1 MNQYLDI
8 APEIAAALKAGQP
21 VVALESTIVAHGMPF
36 PQNLVTAEEVESL
49 VRKGGAF
56 PATVAILDGRLKVGL
71 SPDELNRVAQSP
83 DMVKASIRDIP
94 VLVATRGNGA
104 TTVASTMR
112 IAAMAGIQ
120 VFVTGG
126 IGGVH
131 RGASKSFDISADLE
145 EMAESNV
152 AVVCAGAK
160 SILDIGLTLEY
171 LETAGVPVITMGSDI
186 FPAFY
191 SRDSGHKSPFTATS
205 AAEIAAIMRTK
216 WELGLKGGLVIA
228 NPIPVADEIPAA
240 EIDRQIQGALIEAD
254 TTGYRGKALTPFLL
268 KRVAALT
275 EGRSLTANIA
285 LVRNN
290 AHLGAAIAVA
300 LHAPA

>member
-8 APEIAAALKAGQP
+8 ASEVAAALRDGAP

-36 PQNLVTAEEVESL
+36 PQNLETAQGVEAI
-49 VRKGGAF
+49 VREGGAV

-71 SPDELNRVAQSP
+71 SADELQRVAQSP
-83 DMVKASIRDIP
+83 DMVKASIRDMA
-94 VLVATRGNGA
+94 VLVAAHGNGA

-112 IAAMAGIQ
+112 IAAMAGIR

-131 RGASKSFDISADLE
+131 RGAQKSFDISADLE
-145 EMAESNV
+145 EMRESDV

-171 LETAGVPVITMGSDI
+171 LETGGVPVVTMGSEI

-191 SRDSGHKSPFTATS
+191 SRDSGHKSPFIADS
-205 AAEIAAIMRTK
+205 AGEIAAIARAK
-216 WELGLKGGLVIA
+216 WEMGLKGGIVVA
-228 NPIPVADEIPAA
+228 NPIPPADEIPAA

-290 AHLGAAIAVA
+290 ARLGAAIAVA
-300 LHAPA
+300 LAG

>member
-1 MNQYLDI
+1 MNQYLDL
-8 APEIAAALKAGQP
+8 APEVAAALSRRQP

-36 PQNLVTAEEVESL
+36 PQNLETAQGVEAI
-49 VRKGGAF
+49 VREGGAV
-56 PATVAILDGRLKVGL
+56 PATIAILDGRLKVGL
-71 SPDELNRVAQSP
+71 SPEELQRVAQSP
-83 DMVKASIRDIP
+83 DMVKASIRDMP
-94 VLVATRGNGA
+94 VLVAGRGNGA

-112 IAAMAGIQ
+112 IAAMAGIH

-131 RGASKSFDISADLE
+131 RGATKSFDISADLE

-171 LETAGVPVITMGSDI
+171 LETAGVPVITVGSET

-191 SRDSGHKSPFTATS
+191 SRESGHKSPFTAAG
-205 AAEIAAIMRTK
+205 AAEVAAIARAK
-216 WELGLKGGLVIA
+216 WEMGLKGGMVIA
-228 NPIPVADEIPAA
+228 NPIPAADEIPAD

-254 TTGYRGKALTPFLL
+254 TLGYRGKTVTPFLL
-268 KRVAALT
+268 KHVATLT

-290 AHLGAAIAVA
+290 ARLGAAIAVA
-300 LHAPA
+300 LAG

>member
-1 MNQYLDI
+1 MNQYLDV
-8 APEIAAALKAGQP
+8 APEVAAALSNRQP
-21 VVALESTIVAHGMPF
+21 VVALESTIVAHGMPY
-36 PQNLVTAEEVESL
+36 PQNLETAQVVEAII
-49 VRKGGAF
+49 RDGGAV
-56 PATVAILDGRLKVGL
+56 PATIAILDGRLKVGL
-71 SPDELNRVAQSP
+71 SPEELQRVAQSP
-83 DMVKASIRDIP
+83 DMVKASIRDMP
-94 VLVATRGNGA
+94 VLVASGGNGA

-112 IAAMAGIQ
+112 IAAMAGIH

-131 RGASKSFDISADLE
+131 RGAAKSFDISADLE

-160 SILDIGLTLEY
+160 SILDIALTLEY
-171 LETAGVPVITMGSDI
+171 LETAGVPVITVGSET

-191 SRDSGHKSPFTATS
+191 SRESGHKSPFTAGN
-205 AAEIAAIMRTK
+205 AAEVAAIARAK
-216 WELGLKGGLVIA
+216 WEMGLKGGMVIA
-228 NPIPVADEIPAA
+228 NPIPLEEEIPAD

-254 TTGYRGKALTPFLL
+254 TLGYRGKTVTPFLL
-268 KRVAALT
+268 KHVATLT

-290 AHLGAAIAVA
+290 ARLGAAIAVA
-300 LHAPA
+300 LAG

>member
-8 APEIAAALKAGQP
+8 APDVAAALRDGKP

-36 PQNLVTAEEVESL
+36 PQNLETAQGVEAI
-49 VRKGGAF
+49 VRDGGAV
-56 PATVAILDGRLKVGL
+56 PATIAILDGRLKVGL
-71 SPDELNRVAQSP
+71 SPDELQRVAQSP
-83 DMVKASIRDIP
+83 DMVKASIRDMP
-94 VLVATRGNGA
+94 VLVATGGNGA

-112 IAAMAGIQ
+112 IAAMAGIF

-131 RGASKSFDISADLE
+131 RGAQKSFDISADLE
-145 EMAESNV
+145 EMTESNV

-171 LETAGVPVITMGSDI
+171 LETAGVPVVTLGSDI

-191 SRDSGHKSPFTATS
+191 SRDSGHKSPFTAGS
-205 AAEIAAIMRTK
+205 AEEIAAIARAK
-216 WELGLKGGLVIA
+216 WEMGLKGGMVVA
-228 NPIPVADEIPAA
+228 NPIPPADEIPAA
-240 EIDRQIQGALIEAD
+240 EIDRQILGALIEAD
-254 TTGYRGKALTPFLL
+254 TLGYRGKTVTPFLL
-268 KRVAALT
+268 KHVATLT

-285 LVRNN
+285 LVRHN
-290 AHLGAAIAVA
+290 ARLGAAIAVA
-300 LHAPA
+300 LAG

>member
-8 APEIAAALKAGQP
+8 APEVATALHSRHP

-36 PQNLVTAEEVESL
+36 PRNLETAQEVETII
-49 VRKGGAF
+49 REAGAV
-56 PATVAILDGRLKVGL
+56 PATIAILDGRLKVGL
-71 SPDELNRVAQSP
+71 NAEELLRVAQSP
-83 DMVKASIRDIP
+83 DIIKASIRDIP
-94 VLVATRGNGA
+94 VLIAARGNGA

-112 IAAMAGIQ
+112 IAAMAGIS

-131 RGASKSFDISADLE
+131 RGAAKSFDISADLE
-145 EMAESNV
+145 EIAHSNV

-160 SILDIGLTLEY
+160 SILDIGLTLQY
-171 LETAGVPVITMGSDI
+171 LETAGVPVITIGSEA

-191 SRDSGHKSPFTATS
+191 SRESGHKSPFTIES
-205 AAEIAAIMRTK
+205 PEEAAEIARAK
-216 WELGLKGGLVIA
+216 WEMGLSGGLVIA
-228 NPIPVADEIPAA
+228 VPIPVTDEIPAE
-240 EIDRQIQGALIEAD
+240 EIDRQILGALVEAD
-254 TTGYRGKALTPFLL
+254 TTGYRGKNLTPFLL

-290 AHLGAAIAVA
+290 ARIGAAIAVA
-300 LHAPA
+300 LAR

>member
-1 MNQYLDI
+1 MNQYLDV
-8 APEIAAALKAGQP
+8 APEIAAALSRRQP
-21 VVALESTIVAHGMPF
+21 VVALESTIVAHGMPY
-36 PQNLVTAEEVESL
+36 PQNLETAQIVEAII
-49 VRKGGAF
+49 RDGGAV
-56 PATVAILDGRLKVGL
+56 PATIAILDGRLKVGL
-71 SPDELNRVAQSP
+71 TEKELQRVAQSP
-83 DMVKASIRDIP
+83 DMVKASIRDLP
-94 VLVATRGNGA
+94 VLVAAGGNGA

-112 IAAMAGIQ
+112 IAAMAGIH

-131 RGASKSFDISADLE
+131 RGAAKSFDISADLE

-171 LETAGVPVITMGSDI
+171 LETAGVPVITVGSET

-191 SRDSGHKSPFTATS
+191 SRESGHKSPFTVAN
-205 AAEIAAIMRTK
+205 AEEVAAIARAK
-216 WELGLKGGLVIA
+216 WEMGLKGGMVIA
-228 NPIPVADEIPAA
+228 NPIGVEDEIPAE

-254 TTGYRGKALTPFLL
+254 TLGYRGKTVTPFLL
-268 KRVAALT
+268 KHVATLT

-290 AHLGAAIAVA
+290 ARLGAAIAVA
-300 LHAPA
+300 LAG

>member
-8 APEIAAALKAGQP
+8 APRVAAALQAGRP
-21 VVALESTIVAHGMPF
+21 VVALESTIIAHGMPF
-36 PQNLVTAEEVESL
+36 PQNLVTAEEVEGL
-49 VRKGGAF
+49 VRAGGAL
-56 PATVAILDGRLKVGL
+56 PATIAILDGRLKVGL
-71 SPDELNRVAQSP
+71 SEAELQRVAQSP
-83 DMVKASIRDIP
+83 DMAKASIRDMP
-94 VLVATRGNGA
+94 VLVASGGNGA

-112 IAAMAGIQ
+112 IAAMAGIH

-131 RGASKSFDISADLE
+131 RGATKSFDISADLE

-171 LETAGVPVITMGSDI
+171 LETAGVPVITVGSDI

-191 SRDSGHKSPFTATS
+191 SRDSGHKSPFVARD
-205 AAEIAAIMRTK
+205 AAEVAAIARTK
-216 WELGLKGGLVIA
+216 WDLGLKGGLVIA
-228 NPIPVADEIPAA
+228 HPIPLADEIPAA

-254 TTGYRGKALTPFLL
+254 TTGYRGKNLTPFLL

-300 LHAPA
+300 LAK

>member
-1 MNQYLDI
+1 MNPYLDI

-21 VVALESTIVAHGMPF
+21 VVALESTIVAHGMPY
-36 PQNLVTAEEVESL
+36 PQNLETAQSVEDI
-49 VRKGGAF
+49 VRDGGAL
-56 PATVAILDGRLKVGL
+56 PATIAILDGRLKVGL
-71 SPDELNRVAQSP
+71 SPQELQRVAQSP

-94 VLVATRGNGA
+94 ILVAAGGHGA

-131 RGASKSFDISADLE
+131 RGAAKSFDISADLE
-145 EMAESNV
+145 EMAKSNV
-152 AVVCAGAK
+152 AVICAGAK

-171 LETAGVPVITMGSDI
+171 LETAGVPVITLGSDI

-205 AAEIAAIMRTK
+205 ADEIAAIMRAK

-240 EIDRQIQGALIEAD
+240 EIDRQIQGALVEAD
-254 TTGYRGKALTPFLL
+254 TTGYRGKTLTPFLL

-275 EGRSLTANIA
+275 EGRSLVANIA

-290 AHLGAAIAVA
+290 ARLGAAIAVVMA
-300 LHAPA
+300 RG

>member
-8 APEIAAALKAGQP
+8 APEVAAALQARQP
-21 VVALESTIVAHGMPF
+21 VVALESTIVAHGMPY
-36 PQNLVTAEEVESL
+36 PQNLETAQIVESII
-49 VRKGGAF
+49 REGGAV
-56 PATVAILDGRLKVGL
+56 PATIAILDGRLKVGL
-71 SPDELNRVAQSP
+71 SPDELQRVAQSP
-83 DMVKASIRDIP
+83 DMVKASIRDLA
-94 VLVATRGNGA
+94 VLVASGGNGA

-112 IAAMAGIQ
+112 IAAMAGIH

-131 RGASKSFDISADLE
+131 RGAAKSFDISADLE

-171 LETAGVPVITMGSDI
+171 LETAGVPVITVGSET

-191 SRDSGHKSPFTATS
+191 SRESGHKSPFTVAN
-205 AAEIAAIMRTK
+205 AAEVAAIARAK
-216 WELGLKGGLVIA
+216 WEMGLKGGMVIA
-228 NPIPVADEIPAA
+228 NPIAVEDEIPAE

-254 TTGYRGKALTPFLL
+254 TLGYRGKTVTPFLL
-268 KRVAALT
+268 KHVATLT

-290 AHLGAAIAVA
+290 ARLGAAIAVA
-300 LHAPA
+300 LAG

>member
-8 APEIAAALKAGQP
+8 APEIAEALRAGQP
-21 VVALESTIVAHGMPF
+21 VVALESTIVAHGMPY
-36 PQNLVTAEEVESL
+36 PQNLETAQSVEDI
-49 VRKGGAF
+49 VRDGNAL
-56 PATVAILDGRLKVGL
+56 PATIAILDGRLKVGL
-71 SPDELNRVAQSP
+71 SPQELQRVAQSP

-94 VLVATRGNGA
+94 VLVAAHGNGA

-131 RGASKSFDISADLE
+131 RGAAKSFDISADLE

-191 SRDSGHKSPFTATS
+191 SRDSGHKSPFTADS
-205 AAEIAAIMRTK
+205 AGEIAAIMRAK

-240 EIDRQIQGALIEAD
+240 EIDRQIQGALVEAD
-254 TTGYRGKALTPFLL
+254 TTGYRGKTLTPFLL

-275 EGRSLTANIA
+275 EGRSLIANIA

-290 AHLGAAIAVA
+290 ARLGAAIAVA
-300 LHAPA
+300 MVG

>member
-1 MNQYLDI
+1 MNQYLDV
-8 APEIAAALKAGQP
+8 APEIAAALSRRQP
-21 VVALESTIVAHGMPF
+21 VVALESTIVAHGMPY
-36 PQNLVTAEEVESL
+36 PQNLETAQIVEAII
-49 VRKGGAF
+49 RDGGAV
-56 PATVAILDGRLKVGL
+56 PATIAILDGRLKVGL
-71 SPDELNRVAQSP
+71 SSEELQRVAQSP
-83 DMVKASIRDIP
+83 DMVKASIRDLP
-94 VLVATRGNGA
+94 VLVAAGGNGA

-112 IAAMAGIQ
+112 IAAMAGIH

-131 RGASKSFDISADLE
+131 RGAAKSFDISADLE

-171 LETAGVPVITMGSDI
+171 LETAGVPVITVGSET

-191 SRDSGHKSPFTATS
+191 SRESGHKSPFTVAN
-205 AAEIAAIMRTK
+205 AEEVAAIARAK
-216 WELGLKGGLVIA
+216 WEMGLKGGMVIA
-228 NPIPVADEIPAA
+228 NPIGVEDEIPAE

-254 TTGYRGKALTPFLL
+254 TLGYRGKTVTPFLL
-268 KRVAALT
+268 KHVATLT

-290 AHLGAAIAVA
+290 ARLGAAIAVA
-300 LHAPA
+300 LAG

>member
-8 APEIAAALKAGQP
+8 APEVAAALRDGKP

-36 PQNLVTAEEVESL
+36 PQNLETAQGVEGII
-49 VRKGGAF
+49 RDGAAV
-56 PATVAILDGRLKVGL
+56 PATIAILDGRLKVGL
-71 SPDELNRVAQSP
+71 SPEELQRVAQSP
-83 DMVKASIRDIP
+83 DMVKASIRDMP
-94 VLVATRGNGA
+94 VLVASAGNGA

-112 IAAMAGIQ
+112 IAAMAGIH

-131 RGASKSFDISADLE
+131 RGAQKSFDISADLE
-145 EMAESNV
+145 EMTESNV
-152 AVVCAGAK
+152 AAVCAGAK

-171 LETAGVPVITMGSDI
+171 LETAGVPVITVGSET

-191 SRDSGHKSPFTATS
+191 SRESGHKSPFTVAT
-205 AAEIAAIMRTK
+205 AEQVAAIARAK
-216 WELGLKGGLVIA
+216 WEMGLRGGMVIA
-228 NPIPVADEIPAA
+228 NPIPPADEIPAA

-254 TTGYRGKALTPFLL
+254 TLGYRGKTVTPFLL
-268 KRVAALT
+268 KHVATLT

-290 AHLGAAIAVA
+290 ARLGAAIAVA
-300 LHAPA
+300 LAG